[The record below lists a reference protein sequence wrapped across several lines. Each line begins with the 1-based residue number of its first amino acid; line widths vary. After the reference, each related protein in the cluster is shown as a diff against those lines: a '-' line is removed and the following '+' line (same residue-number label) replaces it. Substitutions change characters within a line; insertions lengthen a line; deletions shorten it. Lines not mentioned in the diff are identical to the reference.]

1 MLVSEME
8 KNPEQMIR
16 KATAQICA
24 HKGKASKLFDAQS
37 AAVAMSRHYIR
48 GDTGIRFATRPTRA
62 ASSQC
67 PKRWAT
73 QERS

>member
-24 HKGKASKLFDAQS
+24 HKGKASKRFG
-37 AAVAMSRHYIR
+37 AAKR
-48 GDTGIRFATRPTRA
+48 G
-62 ASSQC
+62 
-67 PKRWAT
+67 RW
-73 QERS
+73 Q